1 MAREYPHD
9 LVAERSLLGSMLISS
24 DICQSI
30 LSLASKDDFY
40 LDSHR
45 ILFEAMQTIYN
56 ENRPVD
62 VTTVTSYL
70 MDKKLLD
77 KIGGVEYLLE
87 LSESVPTTAHSEHY
101 LRTLN
106 EKSLLRRLIKES
118 TQIIERAYDDVGN
131 INDFIGEVEKDFLN
145 VTRDRN
151 AGEFQNVKSVIQKV
165 TDRLVM
171 LQKADGKISG
181 VKTGYYDLDNIIKL
195 ESPQLI
201 VCSSADNVIETFFTN
216 ILKNLSVDQK
226 ISALYIDNNLEKDCS
241 ENIKKEREII
251 FENKMHEMEIL
262 PMLLEVSDNTLD
274 DIVSNITMLD
284 RYKLMDNRIAERVLT
299 QEEIKKLSKNNKV
312 ELIDIIDG
320 KKYIGTCE
328 LFNQEEKDKI
338 KKADLLLKSSPLF
351 LEHTE
356 SISLN
361 DFKELC
367 YEYKKSNK
375 VNIILLNNINTIK
388 NSSELEIFNE
398 LQKISKNL
406 NITIII
412 GYSLI
417 KKDIISFE
425 SELENIKQ
433 KCNYI
438 DTIFFLKEGTGEDLN
453 ILHIW
458 VIKNKNN
465 TLGKVSL
472 LYLDEY
478 KKCINLEKHY
488 E

>member
-1 MAREYPHD
+1 M
-9 LVAERSLLGSMLISS
+9 
-24 DICQSI
+24 
-30 LSLASKDDFY
+30 
-40 LDSHR
+40 
-45 ILFEAMQTIYN
+45 
-56 ENRPVD
+56 
-62 VTTVTSYL
+62 
-70 MDKKLLD
+70 
-77 KIGGVEYLLE
+77 
-87 LSESVPTTAHSEHY
+87 
-101 LRTLN
+101 
-106 EKSLLRRLIKES
+106 
-118 TQIIERAYDDVGN
+118 
-131 INDFIGEVEKDFLN
+131 
-145 VTRDRN
+145 
-151 AGEFQNVKSVIQKV
+151 
-165 TDRLVM
+165 
-171 LQKADGKISG
+171 
-181 VKTGYYDLDNIIKL
+181 KTGYYDLDNIIKL

-226 ISALYIDNNLEKDCS
+226 ISALYIDNNLKKDCT

-262 PMLLEVSDNTLD
+262 PMLLEVSDNALD

-367 YEYKKSNK
+367 YEYKTSNK

-388 NSSELEIFNE
+388 NSSELEIFNK

-406 NITIII
+406 KITIII
-412 GYSLI
+412 GYGLI
-417 KKDIISFE
+417 KKEIISFE
-425 SELENIKQ
+425 NELENIKQ

-458 VIKNKNN
+458 VLKNKNN

-478 KKCINLEKHY
+478 KKCINLEKNY